1 MTATASEHGS
11 PGIPALIAAASPAT
25 LVQWGVLVLIFFT
38 SPIQPYTD
46 GMWGT
51 VTLACLAGLGALTAV
66 VGRGA
71 PGLVGLIVGFG
82 AAAAIQL
89 FVLGGQAEAN
99 IGVVASLSEP
109 PWSERVLTALA
120 LGLSLLVVG
129 YLVVAGSRAAIGR
142 WQNVATDRAG
152 WLGRIALVTGVFV
165 GAALSVGLLVGS
177 IASSAYVL
185 PSGQPSIALEV
196 SGDEIVSSS
205 PTGTLVGRSE
215 LVVRRTRDGVGAIA
229 ITMALTPEE
238 RVALEAGRIPYDRI
252 GVVFIGGS
260 TGPRDERRQ
269 VQFESPASY
278 AFVVWDEEQPP
289 NAAGD
294 VTVLDAQVFDVVAP
308 ASGET
313 APADGGVA
321 VQLGGLFGVLVAAWS
336 AAGSTLMA
344 RRRRWADRGR
354 PAARDLWLA
363 ATVGVGAA
371 LALAFLALAAIDLAR
386 NPF

>member
-1 MTATASEHGS
+1 
-11 PGIPALIAAASPAT
+11 
-25 LVQWGVLVLIFFT
+25 
-38 SPIQPYTD
+38 
-46 GMWGT
+46 
-51 VTLACLAGLGALTAV
+51 
-66 VGRGA
+66 
-71 PGLVGLIVGFG
+71 
-82 AAAAIQL
+82 
-89 FVLGGQAEAN
+89 
-99 IGVVASLSEP
+99 
-109 PWSERVLTALA
+109 
-120 LGLSLLVVG
+120 
-129 YLVVAGSRAAIGR
+129 
-142 WQNVATDRAG
+142 
-152 WLGRIALVTGVFV
+152 
-165 GAALSVGLLVGS
+165 
-177 IASSAYVL
+177 
-185 PSGQPSIALEV
+185 
-196 SGDEIVSSS
+196 
-205 PTGTLVGRSE
+205 
-215 LVVRRTRDGVGAIA
+215 
-229 ITMALTPEE
+229 MALTPEE

-252 GVVFIGGS
+252 GEVFIGGS